1 MILLRGQ
8 SLGILRNAHRSSEGK
23 NLIFTGQSQD
33 AVTGGNL
40 LNHFMPSNQN
50 RIEERGKVHSI
61 NQRQWLWQ
69 CPIMLCKR
77 KRFYNQNSEKKK
89 APSLNLELKAHF
101 DSY

>member
-50 RIEERGKVHSI
+50 
-61 NQRQWLWQ
+61 
-69 CPIMLCKR
+69 
-77 KRFYNQNSEKKK
+77 
-89 APSLNLELKAHF
+89 
-101 DSY
+101 